1 MSVRRSLLRA
11 LPKPATSRMISIAIT
26 SQKGGVGKTTVA
38 VNLAYALA
46 RRGWNTLLMDTDP
59 QGSVGLSLSERARKC
74 SGFYDAL
81 RSGSDGV
88 GSILNTRL
96 PELKIMPAGQVENIF
111 ELKPPGSD
119 ARGALTRMFEA
130 LAATG
135 LDVVI
140 VDTPAGLTGY
150 TADVLRAVD
159 YALVPQ
165 QAEPLGVRSLP
176 QMLGALQQL
185 RQQGARIQLAGLLLT
200 MMQQGQHESAE
211 VGRELRQIIPPRL
224 MFESTVPRDPLFLK
238 ASGLGV
244 PLGLLYANPPAA
256 AVAFDHLAA
265 ELEARLRLHA
275 PDDALIPT
283 RLMD

>member
-1 MSVRRSLLRA
+1 
-11 LPKPATSRMISIAIT
+11 MISLAIT

-59 QGSVGLSLSERARKC
+59 QGSVGLSLSEKARKC
-74 SGFYDAL
+74 PGFYDAL
-81 RSGSDGV
+81 RTGVDGLEY
-88 GSILNTRL
+88 ILRTRL
-96 PELKIMPAGQVENIF
+96 PELRIMPAGQVETIF
-111 ELKPPGSD
+111 DVKTPGTD
-119 ARGALTRMFEA
+119 ARARLRHMLEA
-130 LAATG
+130 VAG
-135 LDVVI
+135 NGVDVVI
-140 VDTPAGLTGY
+140 IDTPAGLTGY
-150 TADVLRAVD
+150 TADVLREVDFAV
-159 YALVPQ
+159 VPQ

-176 QMLGALQQL
+176 QMLAALQQL
-185 RQQGARIQLAGLLLT
+185 RQHGARLQLAGLLLT
-200 MMQQGQHESAE
+200 MMQHGQRESAE
-211 VGRELRQIIPPRL
+211 VARELRQIIPPRL
-224 MFESTVPRDPLFLK
+224 MFETVVPRDPLFLK

-256 AVAFDHLAA
+256 AVAFDQLAA

>member
-1 MSVRRSLLRA
+1 MGLRHGQFIFC
-11 LPKPATSRMISIAIT
+11 MISLAIT
-26 SQKGGVGKTTVA
+26 SQKGGFGKTTVA

-46 RRGWNTLLMDTDP
+46 RRGWSTLLLDTDP
-59 QGSVGLSLSERARKC
+59 QGSVGLSLSEKARKC
-74 SGFYDAL
+74 PGFYDAL
-81 RSGSDGV
+81 RTGKDGTEY
-88 GSILNTRL
+88 ILHTRL
-96 PELKIMPAGQVENIF
+96 PELKILPAGHLENFF
-111 ELKPPGSD
+111 ETKPPGEE
-119 ARGALTRMFEA
+119 AVPVLTRLLDS

-140 VDTPAGLTGY
+140 IDTPAGLTGY
-150 TADVLRAVD
+150 TSDILRVVD

-185 RQQGARIQLAGLLLT
+185 RQQGARLQLAGLLLT
-200 MMQQGQHESAE
+200 MMQHGQHESAE
-211 VGRELRQIIPPRL
+211 VVRELRQIIPPRL
-224 MFESTVPRDPLFLK
+224 MFESVVPRDPLFLK

-244 PLGLLYANPPAA
+244 PLGLLFANPPAA
-256 AVAFDHLAA
+256 AVVFDQLAA
-265 ELEARLRLHA
+265 ELEARLQLHS